1 MTLRE
6 MTCLNIRIK
15 KNDEVNGKRLEKIII
30 EQLIKSNILGGIVW
44 LGVDG
49 FGRRGRSSVHLE
61 GLMINQPLMIEAID
75 EAEKIE
81 PLLLP
86 LKRIIGDNGFMTIH
100 KVLVV

>member
-15 KNDEVNGKRLEKIII
+15 KNDEVDGKRLEKVIIDYLI
-30 EQLIKSNILGGIVW
+30 ESNVLGSIVW

-49 FGRRGRSSVHLE
+49 FGRRGRSTVHLE
-61 GLMINQPLMIEAID
+61 GLMINQPMMIETID
-75 EAEKIE
+75 EIQKIE
-81 PLLLP
+81 PLLVP
-86 LKRIIGDNGFMTIH
+86 LKKIIGDNGFITIH

>member
-15 KNDEVNGKRLEKIII
+15 KNDEVDGKRLEKIII
-30 EQLIKSNILGGIVW
+30 EYLIKSNVLGSIVW

-49 FGRRGRSSVHLE
+49 FGRRGRSTVHLE
-61 GLMINQPLMIEAID
+61 GLMINQPLMIETID
-75 EAEKIE
+75 ESEKIE
-81 PLLLP
+81 HLLLP
-86 LKRIIGDNGFMTIH
+86 LKKIIGDNGFITIH